1 MNRIF
6 LVICSLFVFSF
17 SIDAQVKESGCIIEQ
32 TTPGA
37 NDMIWENDSLKFS
50 FVPTSYFWT
59 VRIENK
65 TSNKMICDWDKVLF
79 IYDKTT
85 SGIVFDDTIELK
97 KNDPKGTSIIAPNT
111 ILRKDIF
118 PIESWGEYGLSP
130 VFLRQLIKKW
140 GEDKISIVIP
150 IQFGQNTKEYEFT
163 FRVYIPEKKRK

>member
-1 MNRIF
+1 MNR
-6 LVICSLFVFSF
+6 VFPLIGLLIALSF
-17 SIDAQVKESGCIIEQ
+17 AANAQVKESGCIIEQ

-65 TSNKMICDWDKVLF
+65 TSDKIICDWDNVLF

-97 KNDPKGTSIIAPNT
+97 KNDPKGTSTIVPNT

-140 GEDKISIVIP
+140 GEDKISIIIP
-150 IQFGQNTKEYEFT
+150 IQFGQNIQEYEFT